1 LSPRI
6 EFEPSR
12 QRYARVR
19 FCPRCGGEYRPGDF
33 RPAETLFICAPCGF
47 DFYQNPSPA
56 AVVVIPDPGDER
68 RILLLK
74 RRTEPNAGRWCV
86 PGGFI
91 QYGEDPPAAA
101 AREALEEV
109 GLVVRID
116 EVIRAGLV
124 DYHYKGDQVCVVEVS
139 FVGRL
144 AQAPALASRT
154 SAEASE
160 IAFLAVDEI
169 LSRPALL
176 AFPEQLEVV
185 RAYAERLRV

>member
-1 LSPRI
+1 M
-6 EFEPSR
+6 
-12 QRYARVR
+12 
-19 FCPRCGGEYRPGDF
+19 
-33 RPAETLFICAPCGF
+33 CASCGF

-56 AVVVIPDPGDER
+56 AVVVIPDPDDPM

-74 RRTEPNAGRWCV
+74 RRTPPNVGRWCV

-91 QYGEDPPAAA
+91 HYGEEPAAAA

-109 GLVVRID
+109 GLEVRIG

-124 DYHYKGDQVCVVEVS
+124 DYHYRGRQVCVVELS

-144 AQAPALASRT
+144 ARAPALASRT

-160 IAFLAVDEI
+160 VGFLGVDEI
-169 LSRPALL
+169 LSRPAML

-185 RAYAERLRV
+185 RAYAQSART

>member
-1 LSPRI
+1 M
-6 EFEPSR
+6 
-12 QRYARVR
+12 R
-19 FCPRCGGEYRPGDF
+19 FCPRCGTEYRPGDF
-33 RPAETLFICAPCGF
+33 RPADILFICASCGF

-74 RRTEPNAGRWCV
+74 RRTAPNVGRWCV

-91 QYGEDPPAAA
+91 HYGEDPAEAA

-109 GLVVRID
+109 GLGVRID
-116 EVIRAGLV
+116 GVIRAGLV
-124 DYHYKGDQVCVVEVS
+124 DYSYKGDQVCVVEIS

-144 AQAPALASRT
+144 QVTPALASRT
-154 SAEASE
+154 SDEASE
-160 IAFLAVDEI
+160 IVFLPVDQI
-169 LSRPALL
+169 LSRPELL

-185 RAYAERLRV
+185 RAYAESLRA